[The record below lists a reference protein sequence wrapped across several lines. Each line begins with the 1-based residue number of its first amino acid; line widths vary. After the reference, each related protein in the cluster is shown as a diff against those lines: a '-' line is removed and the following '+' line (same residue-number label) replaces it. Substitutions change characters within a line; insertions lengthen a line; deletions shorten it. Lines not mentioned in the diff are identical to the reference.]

1 MLEKSLNEDI
11 NDFDYIRDAKLD
23 CDDVSHSNLSE
34 RKESFVALKA
44 YDEMVFEICSS
55 LWELLISGTDGYLI
69 KLCVLKDSFINFLN
83 LDQNND

>member
-23 CDDVSHSNLSE
+23 CDDVSHSKSE
-34 RKESFVALKA
+34 RKERCVALKA

-69 KLCVLKDSFINFLN
+69 KLCVLKDSFLNFLN